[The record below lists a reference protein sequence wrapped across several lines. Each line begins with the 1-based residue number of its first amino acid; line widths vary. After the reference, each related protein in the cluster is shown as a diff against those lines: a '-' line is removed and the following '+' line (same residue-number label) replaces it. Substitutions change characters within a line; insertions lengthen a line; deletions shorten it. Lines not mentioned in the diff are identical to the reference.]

1 MAVACM
7 MPLTRCP
14 KKEQWRGADI
24 ALVVAL
30 DDTLDAASEQCI
42 FIAVVALDSKG
53 TSSATQA

>member
-1 MAVACM
+1 M